1 MKCGTVGAEKMAT
14 GGGLGVTLGTGA
26 GDRVGGVGIG
36 AVGETMGN
44 LGDEAGELKGVV
56 TAPSKM
62 VARC

>member
-1 MKCGTVGAEKMAT
+1 MTP

-26 GDRVGGVGIG
+26 GAKVGGSDIG